1 MNWKAQ
7 AFIRGCAITNLSIR
21 PETPREVTMSI
32 FALPEELLTHI
43 VAQVISRQDL
53 VHLQLTCKKLLAAT
67 LDCREHEREK
77 LSAALDGQMCFHTTA
92 NLEKL
97 AISRV
102 RSLSEAMIRS
112 FLVAHLPSEQEVLGT
127 LYKIAWTR
135 VDLEAFVLETLY
147 GYIRREHFLQD
158 EGAVQR
164 LREVYTTNRRLS
176 ALRQLLRE
184 EGEYCLTQE
193 SYSGVSQR
201 ALKVCKGY
209 EDFGQW
215 DYSLD
220 LARCLLD
227 GICVEF
233 GRCAPSARCWAEH
246 VQVTGCNRQ
255 TSSVR
260 VDA

>member
-1 MNWKAQ
+1 MACGCIPRKRFSTHPNPHNHFRRTTSTICPLYMSAMNWKAQ

-67 LDCREHEREK
+67 LDCREHERKK

-112 FLVAHLPSEQEVLGT
+112 FLVAHPLRTGSFGNTVQDSMDSRRFRSFRTGDALWICQARAFP
-127 LYKIAWTR
+127 TR
-135 VDLEAFVLETLY
+135 
-147 GYIRREHFLQD
+147 RRRSTKAARSLHH
-158 EGAVQR
+158 
-164 LREVYTTNRRLS
+164 
-176 ALRQLLRE
+176 
-184 EGEYCLTQE
+184 E
-193 SYSGVSQR
+193 S
-201 ALKVCKGY
+201 
-209 EDFGQW
+209 
-215 DYSLD
+215 
-220 LARCLLD
+220 
-227 GICVEF
+227 
-233 GRCAPSARCWAEH
+233 
-246 VQVTGCNRQ
+246 
-255 TSSVR
+255 
-260 VDA
+260 